1 MNMPPQHNRAHAGK
15 CGEGVRSDCS
25 VEIKL
30 QQAGGLNVNLRSKVA
45 AMYGEAIRE
54 LAAQIVNHAGIAH
67 ADIFIDDSGALPFT
81 LHARI
86 ETAVQRLLGDETF
99 EYHPVAPAVR
109 RHPTVKDRMR
119 RSRLYLP
126 GNEPKFFINAGLHQ
140 PDAVILDL
148 EDSVAP
154 EEKDA
159 ARNLV
164 KQALRHIDF
173 REAEIMVRINPGEL
187 GRKDLLAV
195 VPHGVQVILAPK
207 CESAQTVLAI
217 AHDLERLRRE
227 HQLAQEIFLI
237 PIIESALGVIKAFEI
252 ASASD
257 RVCALAIGLED
268 YTADLGVRRTPD
280 ETESFFA
287 KSMLV
292 NAARAAGIHALASVY
307 AEVDNTEG
315 LRQNVLAAKALG
327 FAGMGCIHPRQIK
340 IIHEAFAP
348 GDEEIKQAKQI
359 VFAFEQAQQKGVGV
373 IALGAKMIDMPIVKR
388 AQTTLAHALRAGLI
402 SPDWREHSNNI

>member
-1 MNMPPQHNRAHAGK
+1 MNSSPRHKFAHAGK
-15 CGEGVRSDCS
+15 CGEGVRSDCY

-30 QQAGGLNVNLRSKVA
+30 RQTGGLDINLRSKVA

-54 LAAQIVNHAGIAH
+54 LAVQVVNHARIAH
-67 ADIFIDDSGALPFT
+67 AEIFIDDSGALPFT
-81 LHARI
+81 LHARL
-86 ETAVQRLLGDETF
+86 ETAVQRLLGDVTF
-99 EYHPVAPAVR
+99 EYHPIVPAVQR
-109 RHPTVKDRMR
+109 SATVKHRMR

-164 KQALRHIDF
+164 KQALRQIDF
-173 REAEIMVRINPGEL
+173 RDAEIMVRINPGEL
-187 GRKDLLAV
+187 GRKDLLAI
-195 VPHGVQVILAPK
+195 VPHGVQVILVPK
-207 CESAQTVLAI
+207 CESAQTIVEVMQDI
-217 AHDLERLRRE
+217 EKLRRE
-227 HQLAQEIFLI
+227 HKLTQEIFLI

-252 ASASD
+252 GSASD

-268 YTADLGVRRTPD
+268 YTADLGVQRTVK
-280 ETESFFA
+280 ETESLFA

-315 LRQNVLAAKALG
+315 LRQNVLAAKTLG

-348 GDEEIKQAKQI
+348 SVEEINQAQKI
-359 VFAFEQAQQKGVGV
+359 VFAFERAQQKGLGV
-373 IALGAKMIDMPIVKR
+373 IALGTKMIDMPIVKR
-388 AQTTLAHALRAGLI
+388 AQTTLAHALHAGLI
-402 SPDWREHSNNI
+402 SPDWREHSNNV

>member
-1 MNMPPQHNRAHAGK
+1 MNISPRHKFAHAGK
-15 CGEGVRSDCS
+15 CGEGVRSDCY

-30 QQAGGLNVNLRSKVA
+30 RQTGGLDINLRSKVA

-54 LAAQIVNHAGIAH
+54 LAMQVVNHARIAH
-67 ADIFIDDSGALPFT
+67 AEIFIDDSGALPFT
-81 LHARI
+81 LHARL

-99 EYHPVAPAVR
+99 EYHPIVPAVQR
-109 RHPTVKDRMR
+109 SATVKDRMR

-164 KQALRHIDF
+164 KQALRQIDF
-173 REAEIMVRINPGEL
+173 RDAEIMVRINPGEL
-187 GRKDLLAV
+187 GRKDLLAI
-195 VPHGVQVILAPK
+195 VPHGVQVILVPK
-207 CESAQTVLAI
+207 CESAQTIVEVMQDI
-217 AHDLERLRRE
+217 EKLRRE
-227 HQLAQEIFLI
+227 HKLTQEIFLI

-252 ASASD
+252 GSASD

-268 YTADLGVRRTPD
+268 YTADLGVQRTVN
-280 ETESFFA
+280 ETESLFA

-292 NAARAAGIHALASVY
+292 NAARAAGILALASVY

-315 LRQNVLAAKALG
+315 LRLNVLAAKTLG

-348 GDEEIKQAKQI
+348 SVEEINQAQKI
-359 VFAFEQAQQKGVGV
+359 VLAFERAQQKGLGV
-373 IALGAKMIDMPIVKR
+373 IALGTKMIDMPIVKR
-388 AQTTLAHALRAGLI
+388 AQTTLAHALHAGLI
-402 SPDWREHSNNI
+402 SPDWREHSNNV

>member
-1 MNMPPQHNRAHAGK
+1 MNSSPRHKFAYAGK
-15 CGEGVRSDCS
+15 CGEGVRSDCY
-25 VEIKL
+25 VEIKVR
-30 QQAGGLNVNLRSKVA
+30 QTGGLDINLRSKVA

-54 LAAQIVNHAGIAH
+54 LAVQVVNHAGIAH
-67 ADIFIDDSGALPFT
+67 AEILIDDSGALPFT
-81 LHARI
+81 LNARL
-86 ETAVQRLLGDETF
+86 ETAVQRLLGNETF
-99 EYHPVAPAVR
+99 EYHPDVPAVR
-109 RHPTVKDRMR
+109 RSATVKDRMR

-154 EEKDA
+154 EEKEA

-164 KQALRHIDF
+164 KQALRQIDF
-173 REAEIMVRINPGEL
+173 RDAEIMVRINPGEL
-187 GRKDLLAV
+187 GRKDLLAIA
-195 VPHGVQVILAPK
+195 PHGVQVILVPK
-207 CESAQTVLAI
+207 CESAQTIVEV
-217 AHDLERLRRE
+217 AHDIEKLRRE
-227 HQLAQEIFLI
+227 HKLTQEIFLI
-237 PIIESALGVIKAFEI
+237 PIIESALGVVKAFEI

-257 RVCALAIGLED
+257 TVCALAIGLED
-268 YTADLGVRRTPD
+268 YTADLGVQRTVN
-280 ETESFFA
+280 ETESLFA

-315 LRQNVLAAKALG
+315 LRQNVLAAKKLG

-348 GDEEIKQAKQI
+348 SAEEIKQAKQI
-359 VFAFEQAQQKGVGV
+359 IVAFEQAQQKGFGV
-373 IALGAKMIDMPIVKR
+373 IALGTKMIDMPIVKR

-402 SPDWREHSNNI
+402 SPDWREHSNNV

>member
-1 MNMPPQHNRAHAGK
+1 MNISPRHKFAHAGK
-15 CGEGVRSDCS
+15 YGEGVRSDCY

-30 QQAGGLNVNLRSKVA
+30 RQTGGLDINLRSKVA

-54 LAAQIVNHAGIAH
+54 LAVQVVNHARIAH
-67 ADIFIDDSGALPFT
+67 AEIFVDDSGALPFT
-81 LHARI
+81 LHARL

-99 EYHPVAPAVR
+99 EYHPIVPAVQR
-109 RHPTVKDRMR
+109 SATVKDRMR

-164 KQALRHIDF
+164 KQALRQIDF
-173 REAEIMVRINPGEL
+173 RDAEIMVRINPGEL
-187 GRKDLLAV
+187 GRKDLLAI
-195 VPHGVQVILAPK
+195 VPHGVQVILVPK
-207 CESAQTVLAI
+207 CESAQTIVEVMQDI
-217 AHDLERLRRE
+217 EKLRRE
-227 HQLAQEIFLI
+227 HKLTQEIFLI

-252 ASASD
+252 GSASD

-268 YTADLGVRRTPD
+268 YTADLGVQRTVK
-280 ETESFFA
+280 ETESLFA

-292 NAARAAGIHALASVY
+292 NAARAAGILALASVY

-315 LRQNVLAAKALG
+315 LRQNVLAAKTLG

-348 GDEEIKQAKQI
+348 SVEEINQAQKI
-359 VFAFEQAQQKGVGV
+359 VFAFERAQQKGLGV
-373 IALGAKMIDMPIVKR
+373 IALGTKMIDMPIVKR
-388 AQTTLAHALRAGLI
+388 AQTTLAHALHAGLI
-402 SPDWREHSNNI
+402 SPDWREHSNNV